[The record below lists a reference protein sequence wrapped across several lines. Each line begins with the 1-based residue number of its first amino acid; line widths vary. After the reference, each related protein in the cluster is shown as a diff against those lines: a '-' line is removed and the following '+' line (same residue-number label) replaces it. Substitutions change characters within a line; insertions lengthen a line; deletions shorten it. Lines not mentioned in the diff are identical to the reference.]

1 MIVPNNTPV
10 SLSGCNC
17 NGGIDNR
24 LNDTLT
30 EFDEIFA
37 EGDLADCNNSLS
49 DNPNDFLGLSPT
61 MWIIIMLAI
70 LSLGLGIIYMF
81 KKK

>member
-1 MIVPNNTPV
+1 MIVPNNDTLP
-10 SLSGCNC
+10 LSGCAC
-17 NGGIDNR
+17 NGQ

-37 EGDLADCNNSLS
+37 EGDLADCSCNNSLA

-61 MWIIIMLAI
+61 MWIIISLAV
-70 LSLGLGIIYMF
+70 LSIGLGIIYIF